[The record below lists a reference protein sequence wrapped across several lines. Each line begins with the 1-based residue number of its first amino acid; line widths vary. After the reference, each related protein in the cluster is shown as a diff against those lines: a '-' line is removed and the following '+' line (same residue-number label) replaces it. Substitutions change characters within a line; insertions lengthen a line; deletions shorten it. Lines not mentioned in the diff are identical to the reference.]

1 MRLDPSKIQA
11 IELQNLIGPW
21 ALASGVSLFLPNC
34 SWESPNRALASIMQ
48 HLFSGALVG
57 ECNILCTKD
66 VFDFGLP
73 GSKMHYTQ
81 SMLRALID
89 QDTSDSRASHGIVMG
104 CNPGEKSTLAQL
116 SAETFLGREPGEQAT
131 LSPSTFEFL
140 KARGLER
147 NQSKAKATAVLST
160 RATSNVGTANLEAST
175 PGPV

>member
-1 MRLDPSKIQA
+1 
-11 IELQNLIGPW
+11 
-21 ALASGVSLFLPNC
+21 
-34 SWESPNRALASIMQ
+34 
-48 HLFSGALVG
+48 
-57 ECNILCTKD
+57 
-66 VFDFGLP
+66 
-73 GSKMHYTQ
+73 
-81 SMLRALID
+81 
-89 QDTSDSRASHGIVMG
+89 
-104 CNPGEKSTLAQL
+104 EKSTLAQL